1 MNLQNFDIQKVHVL
15 DAATITA
22 TTTYTSYV
30 DLNGFESCAF
40 VLTYK
45 AGTADSSNYFTPAIL
60 EATASPTASGS
71 YSAASAI
78 VGAFTTI
85 ASTTG
90 GTQIVF
96 YNGVSRYVALRLAET
111 GTASAVIGCVCIL
124 GNPKK
129 GPARD
134 ITPTTGT
141 IS

>member
-22 TTTYTSYV
+22 TTWSKYV
-30 DLNGFESCAF
+30 DLSGFESCAF

-45 AGTADSSNYFTPAIL
+45 AGTADGSNYFTPTIQ
-60 EATASPTASGS
+60 EATATPGSTGS
-71 YSAASAI
+71 YSAATAI
-78 VGAFTTI
+78 VGSFSLIDDTDAATE
-85 ASTTG
+85 
-90 GTQIVF
+90 IVF
-96 YNGVSRYVALRLAET
+96 YNGTARYVALKLTET
-111 GTASAVIGCVCIL
+111 LTASAVIGCVCIL